1 MYELKKIGKV
11 FTSKFVGT
19 GPLSYKKKNLPGRG
33 LTKVEKHWPNRCY
46 VLICLEGLWMLSET
60 RLRSIFALVIS
71 RRQVWA
77 VIATLTSSVVCSYVS
92 SSRSLFSC
100 QERKGQAPVKG
111 RSCAVASARRVLLPM
126 PSLCKVSGHCR

>member
-1 MYELKKIGKV
+1 
-11 FTSKFVGT
+11 
-19 GPLSYKKKNLPGRG
+19 
-33 LTKVEKHWPNRCY
+33 
-46 VLICLEGLWMLSET
+46 MLSET

-100 QERKGQAPVKG
+100 QERKSQAQVKG

-126 PSLCKVSGHCR
+126 PSLCKVSGHCRQAACCHLAMAVDESRLKLLVAAVLTSSVMK